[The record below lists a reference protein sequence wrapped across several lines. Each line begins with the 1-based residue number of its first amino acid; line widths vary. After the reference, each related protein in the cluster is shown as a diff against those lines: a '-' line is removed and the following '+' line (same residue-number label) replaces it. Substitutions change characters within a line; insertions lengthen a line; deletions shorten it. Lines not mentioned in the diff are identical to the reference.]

1 VVATTTDALNG
12 TTVFTSEPTAAIA
25 NVNDAPVVAAAIA
38 DQSVNE
44 DTAWS
49 YQVPAGTFGDV
60 DGDTFTYMAK
70 LANGADLPTWLA
82 FNAATRTFT
91 GTPPLNFNGTLSLTV
106 TASDASTSVSDTF
119 ILTVNAVN
127 DAPVVATVIAD
138 QNVNEDTAW
147 NYTFPAG
154 AFSDVDGDA
163 LTYTATLTGSA
174 SLPSWLSFDGA
185 TRTFSGTPPQ
195 DFNGDVSLTVT
206 ASDGSLS
213 VSDTFVLTVN
223 AVNDAP
229 VVDVPVPP
237 AQPTPPPVVVVPVP
251 PTQPTTPPTSSE
263 VSIDPKVSMAG
274 TKRADT
280 LTGTSADDQLF
291 GKKGDDSLFG
301 MLGNDNLDGGKGH
314 DKLWGGQGND
324 TLLGGR
330 GNDYLDGG
338 AGADALT
345 GGKGKDTFKFGAGDS
360 VLDFQSG
367 TDLIDLQGFG
377 ITAANFNEKAKIV
390 EEGGAIK
397 LLVGEATMKIFGS
410 NSIDVKDFIFG
421 AENDIS
427 SLLSEAIPIV
437 NSADTSGGDMNGG
450 GDMKEGIAVSEP
462 DNDDENTR
470 ASYGYN
476 NAPVGWGNIPQSDFI
491 IPMI

>member
-1 VVATTTDALNG
+1 
-12 TTVFTSEPTAAIA
+12 
-25 NVNDAPVVAAAIA
+25 
-38 DQSVNE
+38 
-44 DTAWS
+44 
-49 YQVPAGTFGDV
+49 
-60 DGDTFTYMAK
+60 
-70 LANGADLPTWLA
+70 
-82 FNAATRTFT
+82 
-91 GTPPLNFNGTLSLTV
+91 
-106 TASDASTSVSDTF
+106 
-119 ILTVNAVN
+119 
-127 DAPVVATVIAD
+127 
-138 QNVNEDTAW
+138 
-147 NYTFPAG
+147 
-154 AFSDVDGDA
+154 
-163 LTYTATLTGSA
+163 
-174 SLPSWLSFDGA
+174 
-185 TRTFSGTPPQ
+185 
-195 DFNGDVSLTVT
+195 
-206 ASDGSLS
+206 
-213 VSDTFVLTVN
+213 
-223 AVNDAP
+223 
-229 VVDVPVPP
+229 VPP
-237 AQPTPPPVVVVPVP
+237 AEPTPPPVVVVPVP

-263 VSIDPKVSMAG
+263 VSIDPKVNTAG

-280 LTGTSADDQLF
+280 LTGTSTDDQLF

-338 AGADALT
+338 AGADALS

-427 SLLSEAIPIV
+427 SLLSEVIPVV
-437 NSADTSGGDMNGG
+437 NSADTSGGDMKGG

-462 DNDDENTR
+462 DNDDEKIG
-470 ASYGYN
+470 ASYDYN
-476 NAPVGWGNIPQSDFI
+476 DAPVGWGIIPQSDFI
-491 IPMI
+491 IPII

>member
-1 VVATTTDALNG
+1 VVATTTDALGG

-25 NVNDAPVVAAAIA
+25 NVNDAPIVSAAIA
-38 DQSVNE
+38 DQVSAE

-49 YQVPAGTFGDV
+49 YTVPAGTFTDV
-60 DGDTFTYMAK
+60 DGDTLTYTAR
-70 LANGADLPTWLA
+70 LANGDPLPAWLS
-82 FNAATRTFT
+82 FNAATRTFS
-91 GTPPLNFNGTLSLTV
+91 GMPPLNFTADFSLAV
-106 TASDASTSVSDTF
+106 TASDASTSVSDSF
-119 ILTVNAVN
+119 VLPVNAVN
-127 DAPVVATVIAD
+127 NAPVVDVP
-138 QNVNEDTAW
+138 VP
-147 NYTFPAG
+147 PAE
-154 AFSDVDGDA
+154 
-163 LTYTATLTGSA
+163 
-174 SLPSWLSFDGA
+174 P
-185 TRTFSGTPPQ
+185 TPPPVV
-195 DFNGDVSLTVT
+195 DVPVPPAEPTPP
-206 ASDGSLS
+206 
-213 VSDTFVLTVN
+213 
-223 AVNDAP
+223 P

-237 AQPTPPPVVVVPVP
+237 AQPTTPPVVVVPVP

-263 VSIDPKVSMAG
+263 VSIDPKVNTAG

-280 LTGTSADDQLF
+280 LTGTSTDDQLF

-301 MLGNDNLDGGKGH
+301 MLGNDSLDGGKGH

-410 NSIDVKDFIFG
+410 NSIDVNDFIFG

-437 NSADTSGGDMNGG
+437 NSADTSGGDMKGG
-450 GDMKEGIAVSEP
+450 GDMKEGVAVSEP
-462 DNDDENTR
+462 DNGDEKIG

-476 NAPVGWGNIPQSDFI
+476 DAPVGWGIIPQSDFM